1 MHVHKDQVSVPIG
14 PTSSVFASFV
24 SLQSSRTHFGLQGMK
39 QLKSWSILCFAC
51 VFFCFS
57 SYLVAS
63 VLVWLVIFQLFG
75 YLKFQEKIKKF
86 QRKHSHNILHICRLS
101 PQTILRDMLTWHPCL
116 WLCGSCAAGFARDV
130 CFQHYWSPLFHLSNM
145 DICLKIRWPET
156 TWESHIQLDLRN
168 EKQVDDFSQIA
179 AIKPV
184 MCSWSSACLI
194 LVLQKQRWVEVA
206 EAVTM
211 KNRHSSHLRHR
222 FRFCISKAVAFC
234 HFVAKMLMSNQ
245 SQFHI
250 ASWENVLI
258 AGNVLLSASSTT
270 QRT

>member
-1 MHVHKDQVSVPIG
+1 MG
-14 PTSSVFASFV
+14 
-24 SLQSSRTHFGLQGMK
+24 R
-39 QLKSWSILCFAC
+39 SWIWAMRLCGKKNPYLLDPGALVIAQMPLDSQRILCWNDHKAC
-51 VFFCFS
+51 
-57 SYLVAS
+57 
-63 VLVWLVIFQLFG
+63 
-75 YLKFQEKIKKF
+75 
-86 QRKHSHNILHICRLS
+86 
-101 PQTILRDMLTWHPCL
+101 
-116 WLCGSCAAGFARDV
+116 
-130 CFQHYWSPLFHLSNM
+130 
-145 DICLKIRWPET
+145 ICLKIRWPET

-206 EAVTM
+206 EAV

-234 HFVAKMLMSNQ
+234 HFVEKMLMSNQ